1 MKKVMSK
8 ALKTVPAAETVLSSG
23 RFAAG
28 ADPVKREQ
36 IIAGAKRVFLRM
48 GFDAASMND
57 ITREAGVSKG
67 TIYVYFQSK
76 EDLFEAMVETERE
89 AFLSSLRIILAS
101 DDDVET
107 NLYSFGIRF
116 LEHLTDE
123 KIITAMRMVLGVR
136 ERMPELCSRFFKG
149 PQNLRTV
156 LHEYIVRQVAKGRL
170 VIDDTD
176 LAAGQYLDLASGS
189 FFKFRLFGTM
199 PEPPSP
205 EEMARVIRGAIR
217 VFMAAYGRNNE
228 PVIAKQQQQPD

>member
-1 MKKVMSK
+1 MSK
-8 ALKTVPAAETVLSSG
+8 ALKNAASAEPSATGG

-28 ADPVKREQ
+28 ADPAKRDQ

-67 TIYVYFQSK
+67 TIYVYFQNK
-76 EDLFEAMVETERE
+76 EDLFAAMIETERE
-89 AFLSSLRIILAS
+89 AFLAALRIILAS
-101 DDDVET
+101 DEDVET
-107 NLYSFGIRF
+107 NLHTFGIKF

-123 KIITAMRMVLGVR
+123 KVINTMRTVLGVR
-136 ERMPELCSRFFKG
+136 ERMPGLCSRFFRG

-156 LHEYIVRQVAKGRL
+156 LHDYLVRQVQKGTL
-170 VIDDTD
+170 AIDDVD

-199 PEPPSP
+199 PEAPSK
-205 EEMARVIRGAIR
+205 EEMQRVIRGAIR
-217 VFMAAYGRNNE
+217 VFMAAYARHDE
-228 PVIAKQQQQPD
+228 PVIAREGQEA

>member
-1 MKKVMSK
+1 MLKASKKTAVVEAS
-8 ALKTVPAAETVLSSG
+8 ASFG

-28 ADPVKREQ
+28 EDPAKREQ
-36 IIAGAKRVFLRM
+36 IIAGAKQVFLRM

-67 TIYVYFQSK
+67 TIYVYFQNK

-89 AFLSSLRIILAS
+89 AFLSALRIILAS
-101 DDDVET
+101 DADVET

-156 LHEYIVRQVAKGRL
+156 LHEYIVRQVANGRL

-199 PEPPSP
+199 PEPPSQ

-217 VFMAAYGRNNE
+217 VFMAAYGRNDE
-228 PVIAKQQQQPD
+228 SVIARETQGA